1 MTKENIFV
9 NLVLRKDRIYDDWH
23 SSQKI
28 SRLPDTHCSH
38 PDFGTTSNRRAI
50 TINESWFI
58 SYDGQSDKSKKETP
72 VVVTKV
78 ESADLDIY
86 YPPKN
91 LEFNHNINDDG
102 VIGID
107 FKYIME

>member
-1 MTKENIFV
+1 M
-9 NLVLRKDRIYDDWH
+9 
-23 SSQKI
+23 
-28 SRLPDTHCSH
+28 
-38 PDFGTTSNRRAI
+38 
-50 TINESWFI
+50 
-58 SYDGQSDKSKKETP
+58 
-72 VVVTKV
+72 VTKV

-107 FKYIME
+107 FKYLYE

>member
-1 MTKENIFV
+1 M
-9 NLVLRKDRIYDDWH
+9 
-23 SSQKI
+23 
-28 SRLPDTHCSH
+28 SH
-38 PDFGTTSNRRAI
+38 
-50 TINESWFI
+50 
-58 SYDGQSDKSKKETP
+58 KSKKETP

-107 FKYIME
+107 FKYSSERLGFSILEWRYRDPLHRALVLVMTLKS

>member
-1 MTKENIFV
+1 M
-9 NLVLRKDRIYDDWH
+9 
-23 SSQKI
+23 
-28 SRLPDTHCSH
+28 
-38 PDFGTTSNRRAI
+38 TTSP
-50 TINESWFI
+50 INP
-58 SYDGQSDKSKKETP
+58 KKETP

-107 FKYIME
+107 YKYILVKKHDNL

>member
-1 MTKENIFV
+1 MTDI
-9 NLVLRKDRIYDDWH
+9 LVRKFQG
-23 SSQKI
+23 S
-28 SRLPDTHCSH
+28 HCSR

>member
-1 MTKENIFV
+1 MTKN
-9 NLVLRKDRIYDDWH
+9 
-23 SSQKI
+23 
-28 SRLPDTHCSH
+28 P
-38 PDFGTTSNRRAI
+38 
-50 TINESWFI
+50 INP
-58 SYDGQSDKSKKETP
+58 KKETP

-107 FKYIME
+107 FKYILVKKLL

>member
-1 MTKENIFV
+1 MTYGVVSMVCWSSVFIHWLESPVSQTVYYHSWVIN
-9 NLVLRKDRIYDDWH
+9 YDD
-23 SSQKI
+23 
-28 SRLPDTHCSH
+28 
-38 PDFGTTSNRRAI
+38 
-50 TINESWFI
+50 E
-58 SYDGQSDKSKKETP
+58 SDKSKKETP

-107 FKYIME
+107 FKYILV

>member
-1 MTKENIFV
+1 M
-9 NLVLRKDRIYDDWH
+9 
-23 SSQKI
+23 
-28 SRLPDTHCSH
+28 
-38 PDFGTTSNRRAI
+38 
-50 TINESWFI
+50 
-58 SYDGQSDKSKKETP
+58 
-72 VVVTKV
+72 VTKV

-107 FKYIME
+107 FKYFSERLGFSILEWRYRDPLHRALVLVMTLKS

>member
-23 SSQKI
+23 SSPKV
-28 SRLPDTHCSH
+28 SRLPDIHCSH
-38 PDFGTTSNRRAI
+38 PDFGTPSNRRTI

-58 SYDGQSDKSKKETP
+58 NYDGQFDKSKKETP